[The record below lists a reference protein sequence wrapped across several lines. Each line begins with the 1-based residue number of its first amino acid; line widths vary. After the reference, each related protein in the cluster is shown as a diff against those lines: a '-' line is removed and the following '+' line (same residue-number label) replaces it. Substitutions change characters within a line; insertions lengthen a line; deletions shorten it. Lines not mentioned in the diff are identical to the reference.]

1 MSGWLLV
8 AQLGVMNAL
17 IMLWV
22 VLGFAVTFRLFS
34 FADLTIEAS
43 LPLGAGVYAITVTHG
58 HSPWAGAALGM
69 VAGALAGALTATLHV
84 WLRLNKLL
92 AGVIVIAIGYSLTLM
107 IMQGPNIGL
116 VSNASIFGNQTE
128 NRILLELLFIAI
140 VAVPLLA
147 RFLSGRTGLRMRAA
161 AGNREFAA
169 SLGIAPGLQIILAVA
184 GANAL
189 AALSGVILTSIQ
201 GFADIGMGQGIL
213 VMALAALG
221 MGEAVR
227 PLRLLPS
234 HLAVLSSA
242 VIGNLIYQWVL
253 TAAFHLGL
261 PATWLK
267 LATGVLVLVVVAV
280 QALRSPQPIWREV
293 LD

>member
-1 MSGWLLV
+1 
-8 AQLGVMNAL
+8 
-17 IMLWV
+17 MLWV

-189 AALSGVILTSIQ
+189 AALSGVI
-201 GFADIGMGQGIL
+201 GMGQGIL